1 MALRFLDIII
11 LTAAPTSIPHKND
24 EVFISLTSL
33 YGKIMLSVRGKIPAH
48 AVKQQESEMKK
59 VGKATSAL
67 LLAALLL
74 TACSNSGDNKNA
86 GTASTEQPTAA
97 ATQATAAPAAQESTS
112 PEASASPAA
121 APSST
126 TGTEAA
132 ASATPLP
139 SAGNA
144 AAEVPLLYHMNKNY
158 DIVPN
163 EAGTNKKVILL
174 TFDDGPK
181 DAGMINPLM
190 DTLDKHHAKA
200 IFFVN
205 GYRVKEHP
213 ELLKLIHNR
222 GGIIG
227 NHSWD
232 HIVLKDKSYTEVKKQ
247 IEDVQNIVKEVTG
260 EAPHFFRPP
269 HGAGGDVGKKVA
281 AENNLL
287 YMTWSV
293 GSLDWQMKEKDSGKT
308 AKLIKNVTDQLHS
321 GSNILM
327 HELPWT
333 VEALDTLLTTLEGKG
348 YSFVDPRSIEL
359 KTP

>member
-1 MALRFLDIII
+1 MF
-11 LTAAPTSIPHKND
+11 
-24 EVFISLTSL
+24 
-33 YGKIMLSVRGKIPAH
+33 SVRGKIAAH
-48 AVKQQESEMKK
+48 TAKQQESEMKK
-59 VGKATSAL
+59 VGKTTSMLLLSAL
-67 LLAALLL
+67 LLS
-74 TACSNSGDNKNA
+74 ACSNGGNSGN
-86 GTASTEQPTAA
+86 TAAEATVQPTAA
-97 ATQATAAPAAQESTS
+97 AAQAAPEPSAKATAS
-112 PEASASPAA
+112 PEASSAPEAEPSA
-121 APSST
+121 APATAGAASST
-126 TGTEAA
+126 A
-132 ASATPLP
+132 PQP
-139 SAGNA
+139 AGNNVAVSGEQPAGGDTA

-163 EAGTNKKVILL
+163 EEGTNKKVVLL

-181 DAGMINPLM
+181 EADMINSLI

-213 ELLKLIHNR
+213 ELLKLIKDR

-232 HIVLKDKSYTEVKKQ
+232 HIVLKDKPAAEVKKQ

-269 HGAGGDVGKKVA
+269 HGAGGDVGKKIA
-281 AENNLL
+281 AENGLL

-293 GSLDWQMKEKDSGKT
+293 GSLDWEMKEKDSNKT
-308 AKLIKNVTDQLHS
+308 AKLITNVTDQLHS

-333 VEALDTLLTTLEGKG
+333 VEALDKLLTTLEGKG

-359 KTP
+359 KMR

>member
-1 MALRFLDIII
+1 MGKMTSVLLLATLLLSSCSNSGVNSDTTKETNGTGN
-11 LTAAPTSIPHKND
+11 LPTAAETQASETAAPTTTPEITVSPTP
-24 EVFISLTSL
+24 E
-33 YGKIMLSVRGKIPAH
+33 
-48 AVKQQESEMKK
+48 
-59 VGKATSAL
+59 
-67 LLAALLL
+67 
-74 TACSNSGDNKNA
+74 
-86 GTASTEQPTAA
+86 PTADEGIE
-97 ATQATAAPAAQESTS
+97 TANEI
-112 PEASASPAA
+112 
-121 APSST
+121 
-126 TGTEAA
+126 
-132 ASATPLP
+132 
-139 SAGNA
+139 
-144 AAEVPLLYHMNKNY
+144 PLLYHMNKNY

-163 EAGTNKKVILL
+163 DEATNKKVVLL

-181 DAGMINPLM
+181 DATMITPLM
-190 DTLDKHHAKA
+190 DVLDKHQAKA

-213 ELLKLIHNR
+213 ELLELIHNR

-247 IEDVQNIVKEVTG
+247 IEDVQNIVKEVIG
-260 EAPHFFRPP
+260 EAPQFFRPP

-281 AENNLL
+281 AENGML

-293 GSLDWQMKEKDSGKT
+293 GSLDWEMKEKETGKT
-308 AKLIKNVTDQLHS
+308 EKLISNITDQLHS

-333 VEALDTLLTTLEGKG
+333 VEGLDTLLTTLEDKG

-359 KTP
+359 KMR

>member
-1 MALRFLDIII
+1 M
-11 LTAAPTSIPHKND
+11 
-24 EVFISLTSL
+24 
-33 YGKIMLSVRGKIPAH
+33 
-48 AVKQQESEMKK
+48 
-59 VGKATSAL
+59 L

-74 TACSNSGDNKNA
+74 SACSNGGNSGN
-86 GTASTEQPTAA
+86 TAAEATVQPTAA
-97 ATQATAAPAAQESTS
+97 ATQAAPEPSAKASAS
-112 PEASASPAA
+112 PEASSAPEAEPSA
-121 APSST
+121 APVTAGAASST
-126 TGTEAA
+126 ATQPAGDKGA
-132 ASATPLP
+132 ASSTATQP
-139 SAGNA
+139 AGDKGA
-144 AAEVPLLYHMNKNY
+144 VSGEQPAGGAPAAEVPLLYHMNKNY

-163 EAGTNKKVILL
+163 EEGTNKKVVLL

-181 DAGMINPLM
+181 EADMINSLI

-213 ELLKLIHNR
+213 ELLKLIKDR

-232 HIVLKDKSYTEVKKQ
+232 HIVLKDKPYAEVKKQ
-247 IEDVQNIVKEVTG
+247 IEDVQKIVKEVTG

-269 HGAGGDVGKKVA
+269 HGAGGDIGKKIA
-281 AENNLL
+281 AENGLL

-293 GSLDWQMKEKDSGKT
+293 GSLDWEMKEKDSNKT
-308 AKLIKNVTDQLHS
+308 AKLITNVTDQLHS

-348 YSFVDPRSIEL
+348 YSFADPRSIEL
-359 KTP
+359 KMR